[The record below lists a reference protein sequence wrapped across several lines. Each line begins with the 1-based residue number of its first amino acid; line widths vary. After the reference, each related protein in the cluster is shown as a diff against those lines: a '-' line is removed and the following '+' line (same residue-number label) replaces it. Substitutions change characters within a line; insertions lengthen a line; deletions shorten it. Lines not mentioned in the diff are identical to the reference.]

1 MELFRAFIA
10 LSVKIRILRYLGV
23 LWGWFWGGFG
33 TLLGGFWEAFGRLWE
48 GLESFGRSGD
58 FSVRFGCF
66 LSFFVIC
73 NKTTNR
79 DMSSYCVGKGLVV

>member
-1 MELFRAFIA
+1 MVLGRVWEAFG
-10 LSVKIRILRYLGV
+10 K
-23 LWGWFWGGFG
+23 
-33 TLLGGFWEAFGRLWE
+33 LLGGFWEAFGRLWE
-48 GLESFGRSGD
+48 GLESFGRSSD